1 MAPDKKNLTF
11 LIVDDHPVLRR
22 GIVSVLENAFDGARV
37 EEAEGYDEAVAAAGS
52 KKPDVVIA
60 DPNLGGLDATSSV
73 TRLRKGI
80 DAPIVVFAANG
91 NMRVLSQALK
101 AGARACVRKDSSAD
115 VLRAAIDA
123 ARAGEFYIDA
133 SLADDDGNASDTADL
148 SLTER
153 QREILQM
160 FADGH
165 HTERVA
171 EALGLSTET
180 IRTHTKRILAKLNAN
195 TRTHAVA
202 IAVRAQILD

>member
-1 MAPDKKNLTF
+1 MDMADKVNF
-11 LIVDDHPVLRR
+11 LIVDDHPVLRQ
-22 GIVSVLENAFDGARV
+22 GISAVLKSTFPDSNV
-37 EEAEGYDEAVAAAGS
+37 EEADSYESAIAAGS
-52 KKPDVVIA
+52 KNAPDVVIA
-60 DPNLGGLDATSSV
+60 DPNLGGLDATSTVSK
-73 TRLRKGI
+73 LRRGVG
-80 DAPIVVFAANG
+80 APIVVFADNG
-91 NMRVLSQALK
+91 DLRVMSQSLK
-101 AGARACVRKDSSAD
+101 AGARACLRKDSSPELLAQ
-115 VLRAAIDA
+115 AIEA
-123 ARAGEFYIDA
+123 ARNGDFFIDRA
-133 SLADDDGNASDTADL
+133 LAENARFGAEDGDL

-160 FADGH
+160 FADGY

>member
-1 MAPDKKNLTF
+1 MDMADKLNF
-11 LIVDDHPVLRR
+11 LIVDDHPVLRQ
-22 GIVSVLENAFDGARV
+22 GISAVLKSTFPGSNV
-37 EEAEGYDEAVAAAGS
+37 EEADSYESAIAAGA
-52 KKPDVVIA
+52 KPVPDVVIA
-60 DPNLGGLDATSSV
+60 DPNLGGLDATSTVSK
-73 TRLRKGI
+73 LRRGVG
-80 DAPIVVFAANG
+80 APIVVFADNG
-91 NMRVLSQALK
+91 DLRVMSQALK
-101 AGARACVRKDSSAD
+101 AGARACLRKDSSPELLAH
-115 VLRAAIDA
+115 AIEA
-123 ARAGEFYIDA
+123 ARNGDFFIDRA
-133 SLADDDGNASDTADL
+133 LAEGARFGAEDGDL

-160 FADGH
+160 FADGY